1 MGVDASVTTRPII
14 WLWGFSVIFVHVA
27 EVASVSVSVQW
38 NDIPIEGKEIF
49 NVSSA
54 DRNWNYRHDKI
65 YNSKNRS
72 RGSVVEIRNGAVIM
86 KSSVPCDKIENPLEI
101 RILSSRDNNN
111 AKIVSLFPLKISIQ
125 GKNCLIPKHR
135 KTHRRRQRNEK
146 YRIIV
151 KSKNFH
157 FNWCFR
163 KHESVLNIGALL
175 PRSLHKCDKV
185 NFHPKDPLSLIAFDQ
200 KDRSLYALQKFC
212 TPSSRF
218 SVSGHLNVKC
228 SKASQVEEIPVK
240 IIFQNLL
247 EFQHES
253 LPSSN
258 PNHHIRLRR
267 QVINTAPKFPQV
279 TYSASVQEKQNPGY
293 HVITVTA
300 TDSDSG
306 DNSVITYSMTAQND
320 QRSKDMFA
328 INPVTGLVNTTVML
342 DRELIPR
349 HTFAIYATDNGYPQ
363 LSAMALLTITV
374 LDINDNDPKF
384 EQSVYYQ
391 EVAENLPVSST
402 IMTIKATDS
411 DEGRNAEIR
420 YRIIENQQS
429 SAFMIEPV
437 TGTITTRAVLDRE
450 SNASYQILVQAT
462 DQGDVAN
469 RRSSTATV
477 NIAVLDENDNYPQF
491 SQKTYL
497 VNVSEDYNFNMNLA
511 IAKVSATDRDLDKNG
526 QITYNIFGG
535 NTFDTFRIDPAT
547 GEISVQKQLDYE
559 TTEEYRLSI
568 QAQDQGEPP
577 KTNTTDVIIK
587 VIDVNDNPPIFHAAP
602 YRGNVP
608 EDAPINSTA
617 VAVQAQDSDDGL
629 NALLVYSI
637 VNPDQ
642 NLPFWIDSATGDV
655 KVKSKLDHEK
665 HENYNFV
672 VMARDQGTPVK
683 SDTTNVFVTVRD
695 INDNAPVF
703 SQKIY
708 NQTVSEST
716 ATTTRI
722 LSVSASDADSG
733 DNAYIT
739 YSIVS
744 GNVGNTFQISTINGE
759 GMISLQRKL
768 NYKEQAQYLL
778 EVRGTDLGG
787 LYDTAQVRIYV
798 LDTNKYRPE
807 FQNTPYKIEV
817 RENVPVGSSI
827 YRVLAVDQ
835 DVGENGRVSYRLG
848 QGTNGFEIDENTGDI
863 KTRMKLDRETTPSMS
878 FAVEAYDH
886 GQPSMTAVIMV
897 HVIILDENDNVP
909 RFTQDN
915 FTGSIVENAEVDKS
929 VMQISATDEDKG
941 NNAKISYSL
950 VHSTIPPSDHF
961 SIDPVSGVIRVAQK
975 LDRET
980 VAVYN
985 LKAVATDGGVPPRS
999 STVGVR
1005 INIIDINDNPPKFPS
1020 KELEI
1025 RVPENTP
1032 VGSVLMKVSATDP
1045 DEGENAQVDYEKI
1058 PGLDADKFD
1067 LSYRPGEPA
1076 ILKNRVDFDYEQGP
1090 RIFYVKIYARSD
1102 PFFED
1107 ATLVIM
1113 IQDVNDNKPELK
1125 DFSIIFNNFEEHFV
1139 TGPIGRIP
1147 ATDPDEID
1155 QNKLRYEI
1163 LGGNEAHFLD
1173 LNTST
1178 GELTLDY
1185 RLNSDV
1191 PRNGTLQVKVSD
1203 GMNEKR
1209 ATCRLYVR
1217 LVTKEMLE
1225 KSVTI
1230 RLNNITQ
1237 NTFLSPLYKFF
1248 VDALASVLKTEEKNI
1263 YVINVEND
1271 TDVSATVLNVSVA
1284 VRKADGSF
1292 YDAEVLKEQIYLQR
1306 IRLAELSTLQVLP
1319 FEDNICIRE
1328 FCANFEH
1335 CIFYVKFG
1343 RPQPFIHS
1351 DMMLFRPIHP
1361 VNSFRCECPSGYAM
1375 TTGDYCNMEIDACY
1389 SSPCK
1394 NGGQCKRKEG
1404 GYTCLCAPDF
1414 TGETC
1419 EINLR
1424 KQFDILTC
1432 PQNVCQSPS
1441 QCEANQNQGGFQCR
1455 GCPAEPHYD
1464 KYCQLTTRSF
1474 AIGSYLTFPAF
1485 KRRFRFNIQLKFAT
1499 QMKDGLLFYNG
1510 RFNDRNDF
1518 MALEIVDGQLQ
1529 FSFSTG
1535 TNKTSVRSK
1544 VLGGVSNGEWQFVQ
1558 VDYINRT
1565 VTLSVG
1571 EECDTQIAVKYGH
1584 LISDHPCAVQTTF
1597 DIPDICYTNV
1607 VPQVQCPKF
1616 LDLNGPL
1623 QIGGLPN
1630 LQSQFQTEN
1639 RHYKGCIKDFYID
1652 HKLLDLNKFVLNQ
1665 GTVAGCAEKTNQ
1677 CISAPCKHGGTCHD
1691 RWGTYFC
1698 ECPDRAGGKDC
1709 SQVIDQP
1716 TRLEGNGF
1724 LLYTENSLT
1733 SKTILYAW
1741 YNGIS
1746 FRTRAS
1752 SGVLMYVVIN
1762 EGYTITLE
1770 LVAGYAQYHVSG
1782 VNRTFVFDYL
1792 PVNDGQW
1799 HYLEVRW
1806 PRNWEIILVMDYG
1819 HWQKKEN
1826 ITVLL
1831 SNKIVDRVYVGA
1843 MRENDGPISKGF
1855 VGCVENIIVGNTN
1868 TALLSR
1874 PSHSNTYPGCTITSA
1889 CKDNPCSAGATCVD
1903 HWGKHECVCPKGTLG
1918 PQCKDICRNYN
1929 PCHYAAIC
1937 HGPTF
1942 NPSSQ
1947 AGYTCQC
1954 GQLQSGRYCEYVST
1968 QPCDDGWYGFPVCG
1982 PCNCSYELGFDTKCN
1997 KSDGT
2002 CYCQENYYRPIG
2014 SDRCFPCDC
2023 YKYGSTSI
2031 YCDKVTGQ
2039 CPCKKNVIGRKCDQC
2054 ENKYAHISWNPSDD
2068 IGCLV
2073 TNSMCPRQ
2081 FYKIMWWEAKTFTE
2095 SGHVTA
2101 VQDCPFGA
2109 VGDAKRN
2116 CSKTELW
2123 SEPDL
2128 FNCTNKDF
2136 VSLETQVSQMEN
2148 RTLNI
2153 TTYVAKTL
2161 AAKLASATSS
2171 VRVLFGNDINI
2182 TYRIINQLLKY
2193 ENKQSGLGLTLEQD
2207 SNYLQNLLDA
2217 LSTALDPQYVYEW
2230 DKINQRS
2237 GGVGEIFYR
2246 LENYLDLLTRN
2257 LGRMQ
2262 KNPYRVV
2269 SKHIVLSVDT
2279 LTTSNTTGLKIPKFD
2294 NIVAEP
2300 TFDDQT
2306 HAVLPPSIS
2315 QSSVAEYIQR
2325 LMSQGSEKF
2334 YVSYMLFDTLGSLL
2348 PSGPGSLHTSIVQ
2361 NPGRELA
2368 VNSPVLSLLLRD
2380 QDCAISKG
2388 FSEPVKFHFKQKVKD
2403 NRTSPQCVYWKT
2415 HNNDVCNHTESN
2427 SENSYLGQWS
2437 SEGCTVDRR
2446 YEVEITGQGSQ
2457 VSKDMYVVCSCNHLT
2472 SFSILMEVADSEYT
2486 ARAVISL
2493 AIFSFVGIGISLV
2506 CLFVSFVIFC
2516 SFKRLQ
2522 CNSNSI
2528 LINIVFTLFVA
2539 ELAFIAGVYRVSS
2552 KLICRL
2558 VAICLHYFY
2567 LAAFSWLFVE
2577 MLHLY
2582 RRLIEIRDIN
2592 YGTMKF
2598 YYLLGYVIPGIIVG
2612 LSVGLYTDGYG
2623 NTSFCWMD
2631 ISETFIWS
2639 FAGPIA
2645 VVIPAIIFMFTLA
2658 LHSSCKEKV
2667 NVSDITAFRTRIFS
2681 GVILL
2686 LLLGISWILGLLSV
2700 NYDLQPLH
2708 YVYAAFAFLQ
2718 GAFVFL
2724 AYVVGDKKVRYNLK
2738 KQWYKM
2744 QGKKLDPDDSVVG
2757 SRPSISRSALAY
2769 RRDSS
2774 IDGYI
2779 NRTNVGISTTS
2790 TTSRSTSKSSGG
2802 LYKGEDYLRS
2812 TDTSTSGHA
2821 PSYAYD
2827 NSYHQK
2833 SGEDEVPERRS
2844 RCKHRNPDSD
2854 SESDVS
2860 VGQASIELASSHSSD
2875 EDDDFDIG
2883 PSWEKQLP
2891 KNQKIEEAKE
2901 QMKKKQQEQSQ
2912 HQDSEQQQNQQNLKH
2927 LHTGP
2932 HLYTTLP
2939 NYGHWPGDPNLSGFH
2954 MSESDYQQTV
2964 SSNPPDVTLPAQQ
2977 ELQGHRDYIIPPIRK
2992 DSLVADPTT
3001 SPRSPYILPPPPPET
3016 RMKVQVLTHNG
3027 SISSESEC
3035 SDETTV

>member
-1 MGVDASVTTRPII
+1 MGVDASATRPII
-14 WLWGFSVIFVHVA
+14 WLWGFSVIMVHIP
-27 EVASVSVSVQW
+27 EVTSLSVSVQW
-38 NDIPIEGKEIF
+38 NDIPLGGKDIF

-54 DRNWNYRHDKI
+54 DRNWNYKHDKI
-65 YNSKNRS
+65 YNSKYRS
-72 RGSVVEIRNGAVIM
+72 EESGVVIRNGAVIM
-86 KSSVPCDKIENPLEI
+86 KSSVPCDKIENPSEI
-101 RILSSRDNNN
+101 QILSSRDNNN
-111 AKIVSLFPLKISIQ
+111 ANIVSLFPLEISIQ

-135 KTHRRRQRNEK
+135 KTHRRRQRDKK

-163 KHESVLNIGALL
+163 KHDTVLNFGALL
-175 PRSLHKCDKV
+175 PVTLHKCEKV
-185 NFHPKDPLSLIAFDQ
+185 NFHPKEPISLISFDQ

-218 SVSGHLNVKC
+218 SVFGHLSVKC
-228 SKASQVEEIPVK
+228 SKLSQVVEIPVK
-240 IIFQNLL
+240 IIFKNLL
-247 EFQHES
+247 EFQQKS
-253 LPSSN
+253 LPSPSQ
-258 PNHHIRLRR
+258 NHHLRIRR
-267 QVINTAPKFPQV
+267 QVINNAPKFPQL

-342 DRELIPR
+342 DRELIPK

-429 SAFMIEPV
+429 SAFMIEPI

-535 NTFDTFRIDPAT
+535 NTFDTFRIDAVT

-559 TTEEYRLSI
+559 TTKEYRLSI

-587 VIDVNDNPPIFHAAP
+587 VIDVNDNSPIFHAAP

-617 VAVQAQDSDDGL
+617 VAVQAQDRDDGL
-629 NALLVYSI
+629 NSLLVYSI
-637 VNPDQ
+637 VNPDE

-665 HENYNFV
+665 HESYNFV
-672 VMARDQGTPVK
+672 VMAKDQGTPVK
-683 SDTTNVFVTVRD
+683 SDTTSVFVTVRD

-722 LSVSASDADSG
+722 ISVSASDEDSN

-798 LDTNKYRPE
+798 LDTNKYRPQ
-807 FQNTPYKIEV
+807 FQHTPYKIEV

-835 DVGENGRVSYRLG
+835 DVGENGRVAYRLG
-848 QGTNGFEIDENTGDI
+848 QGTSGFEIDENTGDI
-863 KTRMKLDRETTPSMS
+863 KTRVKLDRETTPSMS
-878 FAVEAYDH
+878 FAVEAHDH
-886 GQPSMTAVIMV
+886 GQPSMSTVVMV

-909 RFTQDN
+909 RFTHDN
-915 FTGSIVENAEVDKS
+915 FTGSIVENAEVDRS

-1045 DEGENAQVDYEKI
+1045 DEGENAQVEYEKI

-1090 RIFYVKIYARSD
+1090 RIFYVKIYARSN

-1271 TDVSATVLNVSVA
+1271 TDVSTTVLNVSVA

-1343 RPQPFIHS
+1343 RPRPFIHS

-1404 GYTCLCAPDF
+1404 GYTCLCAPNF

-1419 EINLR
+1419 EINTR

-1441 QCEANQNQGGFQCR
+1441 ECEANQNQGGFQCK

-1544 VLGGVSNGEWQFVQ
+1544 VEGGVSNGEWQFVQ

-1571 EECDTQIAVKYGH
+1571 EECDTQIGVKYGH

-1597 DIPDICYTNV
+1597 EIPDICYTNV

-1630 LQSQFQTEN
+1630 LQTQFQTEN
-1639 RHYKGCIKDFYID
+1639 RNYKGCIKDFYID

-1752 SGVLMYVVIN
+1752 SGVLMYIVIS

-1770 LVAGYAQYHVSG
+1770 LVEGYAQYHVSG
-1782 VNRTFVFDYL
+1782 ANRTFVFDYL
-1792 PVNDGQW
+1792 PVNDGKW

-1843 MRENDGPISKGF
+1843 KRENDGPISKGF

-1874 PSHSNTYPGCTITSA
+1874 PSHSNTYPGCTIPSA
-1889 CKDNPCSAGATCVD
+1889 CMDNPCSAGATCVD
-1903 HWGKHECVCPKGTLG
+1903 QWGKHECVCPKGTLG

-1997 KSDGT
+1997 KTDGT
-2002 CYCQENYYRPIG
+2002 CFCQENYYRPIG

-2054 ENKYAHISWNPSDD
+2054 ENKYAHISWNPNDD

-2095 SGHVTA
+2095 SGYVTA

-2153 TTYVAKTL
+2153 TTYVAKTM

-2207 SNYLQNLLDA
+2207 SNYLQHLLDA

-2230 DKINQRS
+2230 NKINRRS
-2237 GGVGEIFYR
+2237 GGIGEIFYR

-2257 LGRMQ
+2257 LDRMQ

-2279 LTTSNTTGLKIPKFD
+2279 LTSRNTTGLKIPKFD
-2294 NIVAEP
+2294 NIVAES

-2306 HAVLPPSIS
+2306 HVVLPPSIS

-2325 LMSQGSEKF
+2325 VMSRGSDKF
-2334 YVSYMLFDTLGSLL
+2334 YVSYMLFNTLGSLL

-2368 VNSPVLSLLLRD
+2368 VNSPVFSLLLRD
-2380 QDCAISKG
+2380 QDCAINKG
-2388 FSEPVKFHFKQKVKD
+2388 FSEPLKFHFKQKVKD

-2415 HNNDVCNHTESN
+2415 PNSDACNHTDTTGGT
-2427 SENSYLGQWS
+2427 SYLGQWS

-2446 YEVEITGQGSQ
+2446 YEIEISGQGSQ
-2457 VSKDMYVVCSCNHLT
+2457 VTKDMYVVCSCNHLT

-2639 FAGPIA
+2639 FAGPVA

-2667 NVSDITAFRTRIFS
+2667 NVSDITAFRARIFS

-2708 YVYAAFAFLQ
+2708 YVYAAFTFLQ

-2844 RCKHRNPDSD
+2844 HRKHRNHDSD

-2901 QMKKKQQEQSQ
+2901 QMKRKQQQEQSQ

-2927 LHTGP
+2927 LHSGP

-2977 ELQGHRDYIIPPIRK
+2977 DLQDAVMRLQSDTPAG
-2992 DSLVADPTT
+2992 S
-3001 SPRSPYILPPPPPET
+3001 SP
-3016 RMKVQVLTHNG
+3016 H
-3027 SISSESEC
+3027 SIHH
-3035 SDETTV
+3035 